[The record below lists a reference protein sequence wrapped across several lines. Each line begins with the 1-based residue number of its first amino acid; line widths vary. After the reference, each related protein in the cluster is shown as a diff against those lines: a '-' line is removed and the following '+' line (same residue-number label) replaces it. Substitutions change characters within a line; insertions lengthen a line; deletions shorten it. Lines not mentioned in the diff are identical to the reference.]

1 MEPHRLRVKVGPHEF
16 EAQGTADEVN
26 QQFALWKELI
36 TSVAPA
42 QTTTQPVPA
51 LAPSTTSTDVQP
63 SSTQHQDT
71 ETAVPDI
78 FVADAKK
85 GIVSLRI
92 HPPGES
98 RDADAGLLLVYA
110 FKRILSIDQ
119 VLAGHLK
126 DALELSGIRVDRI
139 DRTIGA
145 YQNAGLLMK
154 SGFGKGGKY
163 SLSMTGLQRA
173 ERLAREL
180 AAQLA

>member
-1 MEPHRLRVKVGPHEF
+1 MKVGPHEF
-16 EAQGTADEVN
+16 EAEGTPEEVN

-36 TSVAPA
+36 LGVPATAPA
-42 QTTTQPVPA
+42 TAPAPVPAVAQATTTHEAAAQPRTTSDQPVPEIF
-51 LAPSTTSTDVQP
+51 DV
-63 SSTQHQDT
+63 
-71 ETAVPDI
+71 
-78 FVADAKK
+78 DAKK
-85 GIVSLRI
+85 NMVSLRI

-110 FKRILSIDQ
+110 FKRLLSVDQ

-126 DALELSGIRVDRI
+126 DALEVSGIRVDRI

-145 YQNAGLLMK
+145 YQQSGLLMK

-163 SLSMTGLQRA
+163 ALTMTGLQRA

>member
-1 MEPHRLRVKVGPHEF
+1 MESHRLRMKVGPHEF
-16 EAQGTADEVN
+16 EAEGTPDEVN
-26 QQFALWKELI
+26 RQFDLWKQLI
-36 TSVAPA
+36 AAAPA
-42 QTTTQPVPA
+42 APNNAQPVPPLGA
-51 LAPSTTSTDVQP
+51 ATTTPDVPAASGQPDPAP
-63 SSTQHQDT
+63 
-71 ETAVPDI
+71 VPDI
-78 FVADAKK
+78 FVADARK

-110 FKRILSIDQ
+110 FRRLLDVEQ

-145 YQNAGLLMK
+145 YHQAGLLMK

-163 SLSMTGLQRA
+163 SLTLTGLQRA

-180 AAQLA
+180 AAQLV